1 MKRVLKWAG
10 LGLAGVVVFV
20 LFAVAGAFAA
30 SELMIRWPARTDQTV
45 RLAASHTASVE
56 RGRRVA
62 KLNGCHDCHGDR
74 MEGRLFHDEMPILRA
89 WAPNLTLAA
98 AEQSDL
104 ELDRA
109 IRHGVAADGRR
120 LWVMPSFAFSQLSD
134 QEATDLIAYLRSF
147 PVTGERQPPIQ
158 VGHIGRL
165 GLLLGK
171 FRSEPAML
179 AKHGPPVLPDYG
191 PQHAQGRKLAQLC
204 VECHGADLKGME
216 LLKTPDLTM
225 VASYDGPAFTRL
237 LHEGVA
243 AGDRKLD
250 GLMGGV
256 ARSRFS
262 ALTEAEIA
270 ALHAYLKARA
280 EQEIAAAQSR
290 IARN

>member
-20 LFAVAGAFAA
+20 LFAVAGAFTA
-30 SELMIRWPARTDQTV
+30 SELMIRWPARADQTV
-45 RLAASHTASVE
+45 RLAAASTASVE
-56 RGRRVA
+56 RGRRIA

-98 AEQSDL
+98 AEQSDV

-109 IRHGVAADGRR
+109 IRHGVGADGRQ
-120 LWVMPSFAFSQLSD
+120 LWVMPSYAFSQMSD
-134 QEATDLIAYLRSF
+134 QEAADLIAYVRSF
-147 PVTGERQPPIQ
+147 PTTGEKQPAIQ
-158 VGHIGRL
+158 VGHLGRL

-171 FRSEPAML
+171 FQSEPVTL
-179 AKHGPPVLPDYG
+179 AKKGSPVLPDYG
-191 PQHAQGRKLAQLC
+191 PQHAEGRKLAQLC
-204 VECHGADLKGME
+204 VECHGGDLKGME

-225 VASYDGPAFTRL
+225 VASYDTPDFTRL

-243 AGDRKLD
+243 AGGRPLG

-262 ALTEAEIA
+262 ALSDAEIA
-270 ALHAYLKARA
+270 ALHAYLKVRA
-280 EQEIAAAQSR
+280 EREIAAAQ
-290 IARN
+290 